1 MTSTAISATIQGG
14 RPRRAWRNRLFK
26 LAMLFCMF
34 VAFGTLIVLLVD
46 TFITGWPAVSKQLL
60 TGLPS
65 TVPAEAGARPAILA
79 TLYLGLLVLLFS
91 VPIGVLTAIY
101 LEEYANRERWCEP
114 PDRS

>member
-1 MTSTAISATIQGG
+1 MSSTAIPASIQGG
-14 RPRRAWRNRLFK
+14 RPRRAWRNRFFR

-34 VAFGTLIVLLVD
+34 VAFGTLVVLLAD
-46 TFITGWPAVSKQLL
+46 TIITGWPALTQQLL

-65 TVPAEAGARPAILA
+65 TLPEEAGARPAIIA

-101 LEEYANRERWCEP
+101 LEEYANR
-114 PDRS
+114 